1 MVRDW
6 EMRVLQRLYIDFYLN
21 ERLALTEW
29 ARQHGCVLVRLPS
42 VRGNRQTV
50 NLEITKA
57 ILANVR
63 APFLTCTSA
72 PGGRGCAKN
81 PAAPRGCGC
90 AKNPADRKFTLS
102 SRFAFHQGSGDCSAI
117 TVFDM
122 GEFVLLALAY
132 SFAPLILLLLLLL
145 LLLRAFFLALSVL
158 LTAAFHQRSL
168 Y

>member
-57 ILANVR
+57 ILANLR
-63 APFLTCTSA
+63 APLDHDGKVRVDGDQDYA
-72 PGGRGCAKN
+72 PCYKRSNMPLKIVRIYLVGIFTHAHGALCFCIMYVAK
-81 PAAPRGCGC
+81 PHLY
-90 AKNPADRKFTLS
+90 LS
-102 SRFAFHQGSGDCSAI
+102 GQAQ
-117 TVFDM
+117 
-122 GEFVLLALAY
+122 EE
-132 SFAPLILLLLLLL
+132 
-145 LLLRAFFLALSVL
+145 
-158 LTAAFHQRSL
+158 
-168 Y
+168 